1 MIRMVLAIL
10 IALAA
15 APASAR
21 VEVEDSRGAQ
31 VFEAPPER
39 AVALSWSLAEQ
50 LLERETLDK
59 AELAA
64 VLDRVRPRPS
74 RGRRPLMNG
83 EPSGLTPA
91 QVVAALRRT
100 SPAEEAGVHARNVED
115 R

>member
-1 MIRMVLAIL
+1 MLEHM
-10 IALAA
+10 
-15 APASAR
+15 
-21 VEVEDSRGAQ
+21 
-31 VFEAPPER
+31 
-39 AVALSWSLAEQ
+39 AEQ

-59 AELAA
+59 ESLAA

-100 SPAEEAGVHARNVED
+100 NPAEEAGVHARNVED